1 MMGTFLIKMNLKTL
15 AFGSRLAII
24 QIFITCPP
32 FA

>member
-15 AFGSRLAII
+15 AFGSLAII